1 MKTKLTA
8 ALLALL
14 LSPSLA
20 LAMGCSGDHKDI
32 SASSCKDGATYDS
45 EKGVCVLTPST

>member
-32 SASSCKDGATYDS
+32 SASSCKDGQPMTAKRVS
-45 EKGVCVLTPST
+45 AS